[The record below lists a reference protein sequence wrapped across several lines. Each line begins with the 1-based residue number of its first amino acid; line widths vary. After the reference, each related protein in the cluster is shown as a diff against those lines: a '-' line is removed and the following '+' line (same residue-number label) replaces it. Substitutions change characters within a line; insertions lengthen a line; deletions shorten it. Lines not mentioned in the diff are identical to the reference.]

1 MSLQF
6 GSTERGKSL
15 LLYGGHEYVE
25 RSREPWMTQG
35 ISYWRCRHYRKH
47 KCSGSM
53 QTEGDSVTKE
63 PGVHTHS
70 GDPVT
75 AQVQQVVSTLHSFA
89 EDSSDSVRNCVANSV
104 TSATCDVMQ
113 RLPSKSSLERSVRR
127 KRQRTDNAR
136 EIPHTRNFDIP
147 PEYQEIIL
155 HDSGVDDVDRII
167 CMGDINIVTNLSG
180 NSKLWMC
187 DGTFETT
194 PILFYQLYTIHA
206 KVGSNYPPCIY
217 FLLPNKTQAT
227 YERMIDILLSV
238 MPGLQPEK
246 VLTDFETAAINAFRK
261 KIPSASTSGCF
272 FHLSQCVI
280 RKIASVGLKARYEND
295 RDFSV
300 LMKCLPALAFVPE
313 DDVITVFEELVLTLP
328 QEPEVEEVVAYFES
342 NYIRGMQIG
351 GRRRDPRFPIKLWN
365 HFEDAEECAPKTTN
379 CCEGFHNALKSVYM
393 CAHPTMWK
401 FLKGIARDIAVQRLV
416 HQNALVHRC
425 DAPTN
430 KYIKLA
436 QRLATKIK
444 MYRAEVDKLLY
455 LRAVANMQV
464 V

>member
-1 MSLQF
+1 
-6 GSTERGKSL
+6 
-15 LLYGGHEYVE
+15 
-25 RSREPWMTQG
+25 
-35 ISYWRCRHYRKH
+35 
-47 KCSGSM
+47 
-53 QTEGDSVTKE
+53 
-63 PGVHTHS
+63 
-70 GDPVT
+70 
-75 AQVQQVVSTLHSFA
+75 
-89 EDSSDSVRNCVANSV
+89 
-104 TSATCDVMQ
+104 MQ

-180 NSKLWMC
+180 N
-187 DGTFETT
+187 
-194 PILFYQLYTIHA
+194 I
-206 KVGSNYPPCIY
+206 
-217 FLLPNKTQAT
+217 
-227 YERMIDILLSV
+227 
-238 MPGLQPEK
+238 
-246 VLTDFETAAINAFRK
+246 
-261 KIPSASTSGCF
+261 
-272 FHLSQCVI
+272 
-280 RKIASVGLKARYEND
+280 
-295 RDFSV
+295 
-300 LMKCLPALAFVPE
+300 
-313 DDVITVFEELVLTLP
+313 FEELVLTLP

-416 HQNALVHRC
+416 HQNALVHRR